1 MKKIMIE
8 LSDETKEDLQILS
21 AFTRTPQGALCRMA
35 VEKEIERNAKKI
47 KSFKELMNGGG
58 VENANNR

>member
-8 LSDETKEDLQILS
+8 LSDEIKEDLQILS
-21 AFTRTPQGALCRMA
+21 AFTRTPQGALCRKA
-35 VEKEIERNAKKI
+35 VEKEIERNAEKI
-47 KSFKELMNGGG
+47 KSFKALMTGGG

>member
-8 LSDETKEDLQILS
+8 LSDETKEDLSILS

-35 VEKEIERNAKKI
+35 VEKEIERNADKI
-47 KSFKELMNGGG
+47 KSFKALMTGGG
-58 VENANNR
+58 VENDNNR